1 MQDSN
6 IVLQVVKIENTN
18 RKSATHFALCSGL
31 HLRYLIDLDGGAK
44 RLSENISTY
53 SKKLSLLMQ
62 FINIIPFP
70 ILNLMKLGY
79 FVKAELNKEVETCR
93 QNIQKKHWNMIVGT
107 YDEKQKI
114 VLQCFNASENADFIK
129 IGNAATEKEMNAE
142 ISFLQ
147 QKRVYSTFDIPQL
160 LGSISRADGATFNIQ
175 ITNGRV
181 VIPVQELL
189 DGKRMYKNF
198 YIPKP
203 QTEFTYVLVKK
214 ILKKVFS
221 DGSKQRLT
229 ALWKAMNE
237 KERQETKAGLKRF
250 IAEDQINEILE
261 CVDSLQYDLIDLER
275 AHQLLKKKTSNVADN
290 LHYKVFDL
298 KRRFERIVHPT
309 GLFIVLLG
317 VDGAGKTTIAENLK
331 ARYVTA
337 FRKIDHYHSRVRVLK
352 DISQLKKDATPID
365 ASNPHGKKQKAGK
378 FTSVAK
384 FGYYFL
390 DFLIGNVKIAIAKIK
405 STLVLVE
412 RYYYDYSIDKVR
424 YNLNLSDKFLLFF
437 EHFVLKPDVIFIL
450 TGDSK
455 KLLDR
460 KHEITID
467 EIDEQKR
474 KLNERFINNP
484 KAVFIDTTEG
494 TVDECVNKMLKECNA
509 IMRKRRKW

>member
-175 ITNGRV
+175 ITKEFVGDKVEPILTQEIVEIYKELSKDKKNGLEFSHGDFAPWNLKRNGV
-181 VIPVQELL
+181 LTPDKVYANAGYKVWWECREGHEWQAVIASRNSGSGCPFCS
-189 DGKRMYKNF
+189 G
-198 YIPKP
+198 
-203 QTEFTYVLVKK
+203 KK
-214 ILKKVFS
+214 ILVGVNDLEHKFPEVAKDWNYVKNKELGISGPNKISYSSNKKIWWKCYECEYEWQTKVNNRTSKNRTGCPRCAKRMNKSAEFARKTRLKKRGSLLEKQPELCKEWDEEKNKISPAEITCGSNYRAWWFCEKGHHYQAAVSKRAGKRPTGCPYCAGRKILKGFNDMGTRNPQVLCDWNYERNEISPYQISSYSQKKVW
-221 DGSKQRLT
+221 
-229 ALWKAMNE
+229 WKCHNCGYEWETTPE
-237 KERQETKAGLKRF
+237 KKC
-250 IAEDQINEILE
+250 N
-261 CVDSLQYDLIDLER
+261 Y
-275 AHQLLKKKTSNVADN
+275 KKSCPKCKISN
-290 LHYKVFDL
+290 L
-298 KRRFERIVHPT
+298 
-309 GLFIVLLG
+309 
-317 VDGAGKTTIAENLK
+317 
-331 ARYVTA
+331 
-337 FRKIDHYHSRVRVLK
+337 
-352 DISQLKKDATPID
+352 
-365 ASNPHGKKQKAGK
+365 
-378 FTSVAK
+378 
-384 FGYYFL
+384 
-390 DFLIGNVKIAIAKIK
+390 
-405 STLVLVE
+405 
-412 RYYYDYSIDKVR
+412 
-424 YNLNLSDKFLLFF
+424 
-437 EHFVLKPDVIFIL
+437 
-450 TGDSK
+450 
-455 KLLDR
+455 
-460 KHEITID
+460 
-467 EIDEQKR
+467 
-474 KLNERFINNP
+474 
-484 KAVFIDTTEG
+484 
-494 TVDECVNKMLKECNA
+494 
-509 IMRKRRKW
+509 

>member
-175 ITNGRV
+175 IT
-181 VIPVQELL
+181 
-189 DGKRMYKNF
+189 K
-198 YIPKP
+198 
-203 QTEFTYVLVKK
+203 EFV
-214 ILKKVFS
+214 
-221 DGSKQRLT
+221 G
-229 ALWKAMNE
+229 
-237 KERQETKAGLKRF
+237 
-250 IAEDQINEILE
+250 
-261 CVDSLQYDLIDLER
+261 
-275 AHQLLKKKTSNVADN
+275 
-290 LHYKVFDL
+290 
-298 KRRFERIVHPT
+298 
-309 GLFIVLLG
+309 
-317 VDGAGKTTIAENLK
+317 
-331 ARYVTA
+331 
-337 FRKIDHYHSRVRVLK
+337 
-352 DISQLKKDATPID
+352 
-365 ASNPHGKKQKAGK
+365 
-378 FTSVAK
+378 
-384 FGYYFL
+384 
-390 DFLIGNVKIAIAKIK
+390 
-405 STLVLVE
+405 
-412 RYYYDYSIDKVR
+412 DKVEL
-424 YNLNLSDKFLLFF
+424 Y
-437 EHFVLKPDVIFIL
+437 
-450 TGDSK
+450 
-455 KLLDR
+455 
-460 KHEITID
+460 
-467 EIDEQKR
+467 
-474 KLNERFINNP
+474 
-484 KAVFIDTTEG
+484 
-494 TVDECVNKMLKECNA
+494 
-509 IMRKRRKW
+509 